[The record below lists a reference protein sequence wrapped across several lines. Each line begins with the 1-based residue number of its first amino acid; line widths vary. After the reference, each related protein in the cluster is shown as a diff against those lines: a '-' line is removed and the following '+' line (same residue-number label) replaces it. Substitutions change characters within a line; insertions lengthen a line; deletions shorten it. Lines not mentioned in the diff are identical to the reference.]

1 MNRDARIEQFYTRAP
16 WRKCRASFLASRDG
30 LCEVCLSKGLIVP
43 AVEVHHKVELTPSNI
58 DDVSVTLNWD
68 NLMAL
73 CESCHDEQHR
83 KKRWRADNAG
93 HIVIER

>member
-16 WRKCRASFLASRDG
+16 WRKCRAAFLASRDG
-30 LCEVCLSKGLIVP
+30 LCEVCLSKGLIMP
-43 AVEVHHKVELTPSNI
+43 AVEVHHKVELTPGNI

-83 KKRWRADNAG
+83 KKRWRADAMG
-93 HIVIER
+93 HIEL